1 MRIAFLGTGLMGRP
15 MVQRLSGAGHEVVV
29 YNRTRARAEALA
41 GEGVRVAGEPAE
53 AVQAA
58 PCVFLMLSDEA
69 AIRAVLLEEG
79 VRGTVSGRTVIQMG
93 TIGPAQ
99 SRSLMSELE
108 AAGADYLEA
117 PVLGS
122 LPEAREGRLIV
133 MVGATQG
140 QFEAHRPLLS
150 VFGPNP
156 RLVGPVGQAAGVKL
170 ALNQLIASLTAAFSL
185 SLGFVQRQGAEVDS
199 FMGILRESALFAPTF
214 DKKLSRMLSHDYG
227 DPNFPAKHL
236 AKDVDLFLA
245 ESSGLGLDTAL
256 LQGVRHSIQR
266 ALDQG
271 LAEADYSA
279 LFEGVTAAGS

>member
-41 GEGVRVAGEPAE
+41 GESVRIAGNPAE

-58 PCVFLMLSDEA
+58 QCVLLMLSDEP
-69 AIRAVLLEEG
+69 AIRAVLLGDE
-79 VRGTVSGRTVIQMG
+79 VRRSVSGRTVIQMG

-99 SRSLMSELE
+99 SRSLMADVE

-122 LPEAREGRLIV
+122 LPEARDGRLIV
-133 MVGATQG
+133 MVGATQQ
-140 QFEAHRPLLS
+140 QFEAHRTLLS
-150 VFGPNP
+150 VFGPSP
-156 RLVGPVGQAAGVKL
+156 RLIGPVGQAAGIKL

-185 SLGFVQRQGAEVDS
+185 SLGFVQRQGVEVDT
-199 FMGILRESALFAPTF
+199 FMGILRESALYAPTF
-214 DKKLSRMLSHDYG
+214 DKKLSRMLSHDYE

-245 ESSGLGLDTAL
+245 ESGGLDLDTAL